1 MVSGMHEPILLTEQ
15 QVADRLGR
23 SPGTIHNWRT
33 AGQGPTWVTNPD
45 TGTFLGYLSGDVD
58 EWIERGRGRTGRTRV
73 AL

>member
-1 MVSGMHEPILLTEQ
+1 MVSAMHEPILLTEQ

-23 SPGTIHNWRT
+23 SPGTIRNWRT

-45 TGTFLGYLSGDVD
+45 TGTFLGYLPGDVD